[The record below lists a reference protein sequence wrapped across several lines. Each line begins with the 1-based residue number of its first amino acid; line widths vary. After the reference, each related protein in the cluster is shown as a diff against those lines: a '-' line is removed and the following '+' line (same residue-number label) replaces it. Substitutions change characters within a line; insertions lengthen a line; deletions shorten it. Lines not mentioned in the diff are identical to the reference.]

1 MGIRNLTQEIILVEV
16 PSEASKRADELKK
29 VNETV
34 GAECKCDVIVD
45 LSSVEIIHSWN
56 ISNLLILRSL
66 LEDAGRLLVLCSVTT
81 LTKCIFRV
89 AGLTDVFVFAK
100 DTSDAQEMIRSS
112 KVASTAT
119 S

>member
-1 MGIRNLTQEIILVEV
+1 MGIRNLTQDITLVEL
-16 PSEASKRADELKK
+16 PSEASQRADELKE
-29 VNETV
+29 VNEIV
-34 GAECKCDVIVD
+34 GAKGNCDVIVD
-45 LSSVEIIHSWN
+45 LSSVELIHSWN

-66 LEDAGRLLVLCSVTT
+66 LENAGRQLILCGVNT

-100 DTSDAQEMIRSS
+100 DVPAAQEMIRSS
-112 KVASTAT
+112 KSASIAT